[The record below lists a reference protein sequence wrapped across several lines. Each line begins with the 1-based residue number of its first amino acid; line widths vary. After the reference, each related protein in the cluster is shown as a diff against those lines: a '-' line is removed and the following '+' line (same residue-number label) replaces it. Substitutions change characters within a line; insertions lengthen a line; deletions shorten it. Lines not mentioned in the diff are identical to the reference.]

1 MPANLTIVAGADEYL
16 VDREARARF
25 DREVKKAGEGADAE
39 VVDGRLRVVSDAE
52 VIERRLR
59 ESLTA
64 LGLFG
69 GAKVVWLR
77 SLNWLELPKTQAGS
91 ESVAILLEEH
101 LLPLITE
108 VSPEVCLIVSLC
120 PVNRVRKEFKFLKEA
135 AGEFL
140 DIPDMKP
147 EDWLEFTRNALR
159 DAKVKV
165 GAGVAEALLERV
177 SGSTRVLLG
186 ECEKLAV
193 HAGEGGTVTVQDVQ
207 RLVPVYGESDTFEVV
222 DALLAADLE
231 WTLDALERF
240 FFQYSSPRPLL
251 GSLHNRLRLLIQL
264 RALADA
270 GAMKLTAAG
279 VSTRELEAAGARY
292 APLYGTGAKSS
303 LNPFSQNA
311 WYLGTK
317 VAPSASRFTLRE
329 LVDLQLDLAKVY
341 GSGDESAAFRA
352 ACVRALAGRAR
363 A

>member
-25 DREVKKAGEGADAE
+25 QREVKQAGEGADAE
-39 VVDGRLRVVSDAE
+39 IVDGRLRVVADAE
-52 VIERRLR
+52 AIERRIR
-59 ESLTA
+59 DALTS

-69 GAKVVWLR
+69 GSKVVWVR
-77 SLNWLELPKTQAGS
+77 SLNWLELPKSQAGS
-91 ESVAILLEEH
+91 ESVSDILENH
-101 LLPLITE
+101 LIPLIAE
-108 VSPEVCLIVSLC
+108 VAPEVRLVVSLC
-120 PVNRVRKEFKFLKEA
+120 PVNRTRREFKDLKEA
-135 AGEFL
+135 AGDFL

-147 EDWLEFTRNALR
+147 EDWLEFTRGALR

-193 HAGEGGTVTVQDVQ
+193 HAGAGGTITVQDVQ
-207 RLVPVYGESDTFEVV
+207 RLVPTYGESDTFEAV

-240 FFQYSSPRPLL
+240 FFQHSSPRPLL
-251 GSLHNRLRLLIQL
+251 AGLHNRLRLLIQL

-270 GAMKLTAAG
+270 GALRLTAAG
-279 VSTRELEAAGARY
+279 VSSRELETAAGRY
-292 APLYGTGAKSS
+292 APLYGGGAKSS

-317 VAPSASRFTLRE
+317 VAPSAARFTLRE

-341 GSGDESAAFRA
+341 GSGDECAAFRA

-363 A
+363 S

>member
-1 MPANLTIVAGADEYL
+1 MPANLTIVAGGDEYL

-25 DREVKKAGEGADAE
+25 DRAVKQAGEGADAE
-39 VVDGRLRVVSDAE
+39 IVDGRLRVVDDAE
-52 VIERRLR
+52 VIERRIR
-59 ESLTA
+59 EALTA

-69 GAKVVWLR
+69 GAKVVWVR
-77 SLNWLELPKTQAGS
+77 SLNWLELPKSQAGS
-91 ESVAILLEEH
+91 ESVAVILEDH
-101 LLPLITE
+101 LIPLLTE
-108 VSPEVCLIVSLC
+108 VSPEVRLVVSLC
-120 PVNRVRKEFKFLKEA
+120 PVNRTRKEFKVLKEA
-135 AGEFL
+135 AGDFL

-147 EDWLEFTRNALR
+147 EDWLEFAREALR
-159 DAKVKV
+159 GAGAKA

-177 SGSTRVLLG
+177 SGSSRVLLG

-193 HAGEGGTVTVQDVQ
+193 HAGKGGAVTVQDVQ
-207 RLVPVYGESDTFEVV
+207 RLVPTYGESDTFEVV

-231 WTLDALERF
+231 WTLDALDRF
-240 FFQYSSPRPLL
+240 FFQHSSPRPLL

-270 GAMKLTAAG
+270 GALRLTASG
-279 VSTRELEAAGARY
+279 VSTRELEVAAGRY
-292 APLYGTGAKSS
+292 APLYGGGAKSS

-317 VAPSASRFTLRE
+317 VAPAASRFTLRE
-329 LVDLQLDLAKVY
+329 LVDLQLDLARVY
-341 GSGDESAAFRA
+341 GSGDEGAAFRA